1 MKKGILL
8 LINLLV
14 ISSILIIACKKEN
27 NEGRLSGV
35 WEQTENQFVSR
46 LSFGPGQRFSMSLA
60 YPDGTASIQNGNFST
75 KGDSLFV
82 SISEMVEK
90 RVNGETLKSR
100 VDYSLFE
107 KATFSIRGSK
117 LTLKYITYPAD
128 APVTT
133 EMIYSEVDLID

>member
-1 MKKGILL
+1 MKRILL
-8 LINLLV
+8 LINLLT
-14 ISSILIIACKKEN
+14 ICSILIIACKKEN
-27 NEGRLSGV
+27 NEERLNGV
-35 WEQTENQFVSR
+35 WEQTDNQFVTR
-46 LSFGPGQRFSMSLA
+46 LSFGPGQRFSMSLT
-60 YPDGTASIQNGNFST
+60 YPDGSASIQNGNFST

-90 RVNGETLKSR
+90 RNTGEKIKSSVN
-100 VDYSLFE
+100 YSLFE
-107 KATFSIRGSK
+107 KAVFSVRGSK